1 MIRRIIRDEQGSAI
15 VENTITMLVFVLLTM
30 GITQAGLIMWS
41 AVGLEHGV
49 EMAAR
54 CASVSDA
61 AIDAGFV
68 PSTTT
73 PTPCYSTST
82 KGATNNQSTGKAYA
96 VSQSWGVGVP
106 LSAFTFP
113 SGSCASPSNQVSSS
127 YSKTLM
133 NYHSLGASPAYH
145 PRLVMRRTRR
155 DGGGAVP
162 LLPLLRPFRTYLGAP
177 VATLA
182 AAGLTTEPQDVR
194 DTEVVP
200 AQREGF

>member
-1 MIRRIIRDEQGSAI
+1 MIRRIIRDEQGGVI

-61 AIDAGFV
+61 AIDAGLD
-68 PSTTT
+68 PSTT

-82 KGATNNQSTGKAYA
+82 KRAANNQSTVKAYA
-96 VSQSWGVGVP
+96 VSQSYGVGVP

-127 YSKTLM
+127 YSETLM
-133 NYHSLGASPAYH
+133 NYLFSPH
-145 PRLVMRRTRR
+145 LS
-155 DGGGAVP
+155 P
-162 LLPLLRPFRTYLGAP
+162 LSCY
-177 VATLA
+177 ATNS
-182 AAGLTTEPQDVR
+182 
-194 DTEVVP
+194 
-200 AQREGF
+200 

>member
-1 MIRRIIRDEQGSAI
+1 MIRRIIRDEQGSVI

-82 KGATNNQSTGKAYA
+82 KGASNNASTVKAYA
-96 VSQSWGVGVP
+96 VSNSWGVGVP
-106 LSAFTFP
+106 SSAFSFP

-127 YSKTLM
+127 YSETLM
-133 NYHSLGASPAYH
+133 NYLFSPH
-145 PRLVMRRTRR
+145 LS
-155 DGGGAVP
+155 P
-162 LLPLLRPFRTYLGAP
+162 LSCY
-177 VATLA
+177 ATNS
-182 AAGLTTEPQDVR
+182 
-194 DTEVVP
+194 
-200 AQREGF
+200 

>member
-1 MIRRIIRDEQGSAI
+1 MIRSIIRDEQGSVI
-15 VENTITMLVFVLLTM
+15 IENTITMWVFLLLTM

-82 KGATNNQSTGKAYA
+82 KGATNNQSTVKAYA

-113 SGSCASPSNQVSSS
+113 FRFLRLAFQPSQQFVLENADELSV
-127 YSKTLM
+127 
-133 NYHSLGASPAYH
+133 
-145 PRLVMRRTRR
+145 
-155 DGGGAVP
+155 
-162 LLPLLRPFRTYLGAP
+162 
-177 VATLA
+177 LA
-182 AAGLTTEPQDVR
+182 APFTSVLLCNEFVR
-194 DTEVVP
+194 MTAVLYLCCLY
-200 AQREGF
+200 

>member
-1 MIRRIIRDEQGSAI
+1 MIRRIIRDEQGGVI
-15 VENTITMLVFVLLTM
+15 VENTITMWVFLLLTM

-82 KGATNNQSTGKAYA
+82 KGATNNQSTVKAYA
-96 VSQSWGVGVP
+96 VSNSWGVGVP
-106 LSAFTFP
+106 SSAFTVS
-113 SGSCASPSNQVSSS
+113 SGSSGTCASPYNQVSSS
-127 YSKTLM
+127 YSKKLM
-133 NYHSLGASPAYH
+133 NFLFSTHLSPLSCY
-145 PRLVMRRTRR
+145 
-155 DGGGAVP
+155 
-162 LLPLLRPFRTYLGAP
+162 
-177 VATLA
+177 ATNS
-182 AAGLTTEPQDVR
+182 
-194 DTEVVP
+194 
-200 AQREGF
+200 

>member
-133 NYHSLGASPAYH
+133 NYLFSPH
-145 PRLVMRRTRR
+145 LS
-155 DGGGAVP
+155 P
-162 LLPLLRPFRTYLGAP
+162 LSCY
-177 VATLA
+177 ATNS
-182 AAGLTTEPQDVR
+182 
-194 DTEVVP
+194 
-200 AQREGF
+200 

>member
-1 MIRRIIRDEQGSAI
+1 MIRRIIRDEHGGVI
-15 VENTITMLVFVLLTM
+15 VENTITMLVFVLFTL

-82 KGATNNQSTGKAYA
+82 KGASNNASTVKAYA
-96 VSQSWGVGVP
+96 VSNSWGVGVP
-106 LSAFTFP
+106 SSAFSFP

-127 YSKTLM
+127 YSETLM
-133 NYHSLGASPAYH
+133 NYLFSPH
-145 PRLVMRRTRR
+145 LS
-155 DGGGAVP
+155 P
-162 LLPLLRPFRTYLGAP
+162 LSCY
-177 VATLA
+177 ATN
-182 AAGLTTEPQDVR
+182 
-194 DTEVVP
+194 
-200 AQREGF
+200 

>member
-1 MIRRIIRDEQGSAI
+1 MIRRIIRDEQGSVI

-61 AIDAGFV
+61 AIDAGLG
-68 PSTTT
+68 PSTT

-82 KGATNNQSTGKAYA
+82 KGAANNQSTVKAYA
-96 VSQSWGVGVP
+96 VSQSYGVGVP
-106 LSAFTFP
+106 LSAFTP
-113 SGSCASPSNQVSSS
+113 PPGSGACASPSNQVSSS

-133 NYHSLGASPAYH
+133 NYLFSPH
-145 PRLVMRRTRR
+145 LS
-155 DGGGAVP
+155 P
-162 LLPLLRPFRTYLGAP
+162 LSCY
-177 VATLA
+177 ATNS
-182 AAGLTTEPQDVR
+182 
-194 DTEVVP
+194 
-200 AQREGF
+200 

>member
-1 MIRRIIRDEQGSAI
+1 MIRHFFRDEQGAVI

-82 KGATNNQSTGKAYA
+82 KGATNNQTTVKAYA
-96 VSQSWGVGVP
+96 VSQSYGIGVP
-106 LSAFTFP
+106 LSAFTP
-113 SGSCASPSNQVSSS
+113 PPGSGACASPSNQVSSS
-127 YSKTLM
+127 YSQTLM
-133 NYHSLGASPAYH
+133 NYLFSTHLSPLSCY
-145 PRLVMRRTRR
+145 PTNS
-155 DGGGAVP
+155 
-162 LLPLLRPFRTYLGAP
+162 
-177 VATLA
+177 
-182 AAGLTTEPQDVR
+182 
-194 DTEVVP
+194 
-200 AQREGF
+200 